1 MNEAWKWR
9 PERTEGI
16 WRHGCAWAKPFTA
29 AAPWISLALLMAT
42 FALADGRL
50 TSSPGTVFDLPAP
63 SAREGTEPGLAAI
76 MMPVAREGAA
86 GRETIVFFD
95 DARYSLDDDA
105 SREAL
110 RERIGARAAA
120 DATGTM
126 LVLADARVPAGDM
139 ILFAGLAREA
149 GVVHVE
155 IAERRE

>member
-50 TSSPGTVFDLPAP
+50 TSSPGTVFGLPAP
-63 SAREGTEPGLAAI
+63 AAREGTEPGLAAI

-86 GRETIVFFD
+86 GRETMVFFD

>member
-50 TSSPGTVFDLPAP
+50 TSSPGTVFGLPAP
-63 SAREGTEPGLAAI
+63 AAREGTEPGLAAI

-86 GRETIVFFD
+86 GRETMVFFD

-149 GVVHVE
+149 GVVYVE

>member
-1 MNEAWKWR
+1 MNEAWGWR
-9 PERTEGI
+9 PGRSEGI
-16 WRHGCAWAKPFTA
+16 WRHGCPWAKPFTA

-50 TSSPGTVFDLPAP
+50 ASAPGTVFDLPAP
-63 SAREGTEPGLAAI
+63 ASRDGVEPGLAAI

-105 SREAL
+105 SRESL
-110 RERIGARAAA
+110 RERMGARAAA
-120 DATGTM
+120 DATGTL

-139 ILFAGLAREA
+139 IRFAGLAREA
-149 GVVHVE
+149 GVAHVE

>member
-63 SAREGTEPGLAAI
+63 AAREGTEPGLAAI

-105 SREAL
+105 SR
-110 RERIGARAAA
+110 
-120 DATGTM
+120 
-126 LVLADARVPAGDM
+126 
-139 ILFAGLAREA
+139 
-149 GVVHVE
+149 
-155 IAERRE
+155 